1 MYFKPK
7 FQIPS
12 KNYQDKIKQTNKQQ
26 KKTILKILKELK
38 KGLGENNQENDV

>member
-12 KNYQDKIKQTNKQQ
+12 KNYQDKIKQTNKQKNYLKDSQ
-26 KKTILKILKELK
+26 RTKKRCGGK
-38 KGLGENNQENDV
+38 